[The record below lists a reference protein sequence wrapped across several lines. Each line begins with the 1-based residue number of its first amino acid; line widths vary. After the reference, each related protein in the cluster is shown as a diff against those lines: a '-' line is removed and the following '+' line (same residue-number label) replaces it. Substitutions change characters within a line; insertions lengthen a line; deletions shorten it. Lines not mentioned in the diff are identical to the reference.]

1 MIPLIPLLV
10 AFPLTAIVFILMFLP
25 ALIEVKRPQ
34 DAGPRLITTSFTK
47 LRLHTLRTVLSDIE
61 EELNFD
67 SQLASKIAIFL
78 AFIPNL
84 ET

>member
-25 ALIEVKRPQ
+25 ALIEVKRQ

>member
-1 MIPLIPLLV
+1 MIPFIPLLV

-34 DAGPRLITTSFTK
+34 DAGPRLIANSFTQ
-47 LRLHTLRTVLSDIE
+47 LRLQTLRTVLSDIE

-67 SQLASKIAIFL
+67 SQLTSKIAIFL

-84 ET
+84 EA